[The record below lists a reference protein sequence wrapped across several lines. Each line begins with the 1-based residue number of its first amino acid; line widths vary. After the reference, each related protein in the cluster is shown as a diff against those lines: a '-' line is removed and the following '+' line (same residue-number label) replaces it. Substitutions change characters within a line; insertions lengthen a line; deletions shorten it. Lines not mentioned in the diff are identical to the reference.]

1 MLKALERLKARRGE
15 SGFTV
20 VELVVVV
27 VFIGILTA
35 LAIPSYNTIMA
46 HAKVQSVISD
56 MNLTVKYVELYKAQ
70 NGVYPATSGWSYQGD
85 TPNHPQRNAYI
96 PGIVPTIARE
106 LPITNDKNGAFLY
119 TSNGTDYKLIRYNA
133 AGISPSEMK
142 QVPSS
147 MKDYWSN
154 AYGDRYGYWSPG
166 GANL

>member
-1 MLKALERLKARRGE
+1 MIKALERLRARRNE
-15 SGFTV
+15 NGFTV

-56 MNLTVKYVELYKAQ
+56 MNLTVKYVELYKAEH
-70 NGVYPATSGWSYQGD
+70 GSYPTTSGWSYQGD

-96 PGIVPTIARE
+96 PGVVPTIARE

-119 TSNGTDYKLIRYNA
+119 TSNGTDYKLIRYNGN
-133 AGISPSEMK
+133 GIPKAEMS
-142 QVPSS
+142 QVPDT
-147 MKDYWSN
+147 MKDYWST
-154 AYGDRYGYWSPG
+154 AYGDRYGYWSAG
-166 GANL
+166 GAGL